1 MKKIFVTLSVIGI
14 IVCSLA
20 TMSSARSEVI
30 NMGLDNRYNGSY
42 YYDIGWAKVNV
53 RGENARTRVYVMIR
67 KNGIWKARKQTI
79 VKGYKNGNTMTCN
92 SFTLQGQGAN
102 GVHVDRFDI

>member
-1 MKKIFVTLSVIGI
+1 MKKIFVTLSIIGI

-20 TMSSARSEVI
+20 AMSSARSEVI

-53 RGENARTRVYVMIR
+53 QGATAATNVDVMIKKNGKWIARKVTRV
-67 KNGIWKARKQTI
+67 
-79 VKGYKNGNTMTCN
+79 KGSRNGNTMTCY
-92 SFTLQGQGAN
+92 SYQVQGRGAN
-102 GVHVDRFDI
+102 SVSVTRIDL

>member
-1 MKKIFVTLSVIGI
+1 MKKIFVTLSIIGL

-42 YYDIGWAKVNV
+42 YSDIGWAKVNV
-53 RGENARTRVYVMIR
+53 QGATAATNVYVMIK
-67 KNGIWKARKQTI
+67 KNGKCEGGR
-79 VKGYKNGNTMTCN
+79 
-92 SFTLQGQGAN
+92 
-102 GVHVDRFDI
+102 